1 MIYDVVDE
9 RKMDHYM
16 AFEVEIEFE
25 VEVEVEFEVEVEV
38 EFEVEVL
45 VPL

>member
-1 MIYDVVDE
+1 MKLKNTYLKVFKAEMIYDVVDE

-16 AFEVEIEFE
+16 AFEVE
-25 VEVEVEFEVEVEV
+25 VEVD
-38 EFEVEVL
+38 VL